1 MLRTT
6 TEWRRRA
13 ASPSSPRR
21 RLRSPTTEPAAV
33 SAARPAVAVVPT
45 GGGIARGSASVE
57 RVARPAAPAAAAVVV
72 GRGTAAAPIISGG
85 TAAVAS
91 PPGGVGAAVV
101 PPLASPVVVVVAE
114 LARAGSAA
122 AAGLIPVA
130 AAAASTARG
139 AAAAA
144 IAISA
149 VEVVLARALRVARDG
164 SDAGDRHLLAV
175 DLAAVHVGHRPRRV
189 ARSLVFDKARAK
201 VGRVPAV
208 LVRLVGPEP
217 LERDPLYAAVVRE
230 YLLKVL
236 VVHDSSEVGDPHH
249 ARLVVG
255 LAVLAHRRPGS
266 RLGFFRRPRI
276 GPRCLGRASGPVG
289 AGRGAHAV
297 VTH

>member
-1 MLRTT
+1 M
-6 TEWRRRA
+6 
-13 ASPSSPRR
+13 
-21 RLRSPTTEPAAV
+21 
-33 SAARPAVAVVPT
+33 
-45 GGGIARGSASVE
+45 
-57 RVARPAAPAAAAVVV
+57 
-72 GRGTAAAPIISGG
+72 ISGG

-114 LARAGSAA
+114 PARAGSAA
-122 AAGLIPVA
+122 AAGLVTVVTVVTVA

-149 VEVVLARALRVARDG
+149 VEVVLARALRVARDV

-175 DLAAVHVGHRPRRV
+175 DPAAVHVGRRPRRV
-189 ARSLVFDKARAK
+189 ARSLVFDEARAK

-217 LERDPLYAAVVRE
+217 AERDPLYAAVVRE
-230 YLLKVL
+230 YLLEVL
-236 VVHDSSEVGDPHH
+236 VVHDSSKVGDPHH

-276 GPRCLGRASGPVG
+276 GPRCLSRASGPVG
-289 AGRGAHAV
+289 AGRGVHAV